1 MQAACR
7 DRGHPTENPHRRGLQ
22 EVFRGGLEM
31 SDKPEEYLP
40 EDLIDSWLLQGV
52 WNENSFKDC
61 FRDILKWT
69 NKKETLPED
78 HGEGEG

>member
-1 MQAACR
+1 
-7 DRGHPTENPHRRGLQ
+7 
-22 EVFRGGLEM
+22 M